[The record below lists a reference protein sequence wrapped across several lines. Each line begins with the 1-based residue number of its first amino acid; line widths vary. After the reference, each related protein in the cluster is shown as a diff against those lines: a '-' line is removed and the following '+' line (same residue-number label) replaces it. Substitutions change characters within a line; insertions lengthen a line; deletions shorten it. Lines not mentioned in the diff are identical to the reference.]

1 MQCCHYGLYTR
12 MSRSDTMIPGKF
24 SLIPGNL
31 TRFFLL
37 LIIVLLVTMGVM
49 VQSAVNT
56 WLKDKSYQVVD
67 ITHAM
72 HKRIDTW
79 RYATWQIYDNIAA
92 AASSSGA
99 SDGLQETRLKQDVYY
114 LEKPRRKTEAL
125 IFGSHDSAT
134 LEMTQRISTYLD
146 TLWGAE
152 TIPWSMYYLN
162 GQDNSMILVSTL
174 PLKDLSSGFKESA
187 IGSIVDSRRAE
198 MLQQANALDERESFS
213 TLRNLAWQNG
223 HYFTLRTTFNQPG
236 HLATVVAF
244 DLPINDLIPPGM
256 TLDSFRLESDPTQ
269 TNLRTTDKEGTD
281 SVTINFNSSKI
292 EIASSLNTTGLRM
305 VWQVPFGTLLLD
317 TLQNILLPLLL
328 NIGLLALA
336 LFGYTTFRHQP
347 GRNSDGLPPA
357 GNSNELRV
365 MRAFNEEIVSLLPL
379 GLLVHD
385 QEANRT
391 VLSNK
396 IADHL
401 LPHLN
406 LQNITSMAD
415 QHQGVIQATINNELY
430 EIRQFRSQVASRTQI
445 FIIRDQDRE
454 VLVNKKL
461 KQAQRLYEKNQQGR
475 AAFMQNIGDAL
486 KQPVFALVN
495 EAVAI
500 GDKDANQLAS
510 HAEALARLVDDIQL
524 ANMLE
529 NDSWKGQATQFS
541 IQDLI
546 DEVVPQVLPVIK
558 RKGLQLLINNQ
569 LPANEVRHGDRDA
582 LLRILMLLIHYAVT
596 TTQIGKITLEVS
608 RDESAEDR
616 LTFRILDTGT
626 GVSNS
631 EIDNLHFPFLNTTQ
645 SDQYGKANA
654 LTFWL
659 CDQLARKL
667 GGHLNIKARE
677 ELGTRY
683 SLHVKMAARVQQAE
697 EAEEKL
703 LDEVV
708 AMIDITSSEI
718 RNIVVRQLENWGAS
732 CISPDER
739 QLSQEFDLF
748 LTDNPSNLTSSG
760 LLLSDD
766 EAGLR
771 KIGPGQLRVNFN
783 MSNAMQEAVLQLIEE
798 QLAQEEV
805 LESPLG
811 GNENAELHASGYYA
825 LFVDTVPDDV
835 KRLYTESAIS
845 DFAAL
850 AQTAHRLKGVFAML
864 NLIPGKQLCE
874 TLEHLIREKDV
885 PGIENYISDIDAY
898 VKSLL

>member
-1 MQCCHYGLYTR
+1 
-12 MSRSDTMIPGKF
+12 MSQSETTATGKF
-24 SLIPGNL
+24 SLLPGSI

-56 WLKDKSYQVVD
+56 WLKDRSYQIVD
-67 ITHAM
+67 ITHAV

-92 AASSSGA
+92 APGTSSGEN
-99 SDGLQETRLKQDVYY
+99 LQETRLKQDVYY
-114 LEKPRRKTEAL
+114 LEKTRRKTEAL

-134 LEMTQRISTYLD
+134 LEMTQRMSTYLD

-152 TIPWSMYYLN
+152 TVPWSMYYLN
-162 GQDNSMILVSTL
+162 GQDNSMILISTL
-174 PLKDLSSGFKESA
+174 PLKDLSSGFKEST

-213 TLRNLAWQNG
+213 SLRRLAWQNG

-244 DLPINDLIPPGM
+244 DLPINDLIPPDM
-256 TLDSFRLESDPTQ
+256 PLDSFRLEPDSSAQ
-269 TNLRTTDKEGTD
+269 NLRASADKKEGPE
-281 SVTINFNSSKI
+281 SATITFNGSKI
-292 EIASSLNTTGLRM
+292 EIASALNSTGMRL

-336 LFGYTTFRHQP
+336 LFGYSTFRFQP
-347 GRNSDGLPPA
+347 GRQSESVSSSGS
-357 GNSNELRV
+357 GNELRV
-365 MRAFNEEIVSLLPL
+365 LRALNEEIVSILPL

-391 VLSNK
+391 IMSNK

-406 LQNITSMAD
+406 LQNITAMAD

-475 AAFMQNIGDAL
+475 AVFMQNISDAFKRPL
-486 KQPVFALVN
+486 KAL
-495 EAVAI
+495 ASQA
-500 GDKDANQLAS
+500 ANISTPESHQLATQ
-510 HAEALARLVDDIQL
+510 ADTLVRMVDEIQL

-529 NDSWKGQATQFS
+529 NDSWRGNPTLFS

-546 DEVVPQVLPVIK
+546 NEVVPEVLPVIK
-558 RKGLQLLINNQ
+558 RKGLQLLINNH
-569 LPANEVRHGDRDA
+569 LPANDKRHGDRDA
-582 LLRILMLLIHYAVT
+582 LRRIVLMLIQYSVT

-608 RDESAEDR
+608 ADESAQDR
-616 LTFRILDTGT
+616 LTIRILDTGE
-626 GVSNS
+626 GVTLS
-631 EIDNLHFPFLNTTQ
+631 EVDNLHFPFLNDTQ
-645 SDQYGKANA
+645 SDNYGKANP

-677 ELGTRY
+677 SLGTRY
-683 SLHVKMAARVQQAE
+683 SLHVKMAATPE
-697 EAEEKL
+697 EEDEERL
-703 LDEVV
+703 LDDVV
-708 AMIDITSSEI
+708 IMVDVTSNEI

-732 CISPDER
+732 CITPDDR
-739 QLSQEFDLF
+739 LTSQEYDLF
-748 LTDNPSNLTSSG
+748 LTDNPSNLTASG

-766 EAGLR
+766 ESGVR
-771 KIGPGQLRVNFN
+771 KIGPGQMRVNFN

-798 QLAQEEV
+798 QLAQEEI

-811 GNENAELHASGYYA
+811 GDENAELHASGYYS

-835 KRLYTESAIS
+835 KRLYTESAEK

-864 NLIPGKQLCE
+864 NLVPGKQLCE
-874 TLEHLIREKDV
+874 TLEHLIREKDAS
-885 PGIENYISDIDAY
+885 GTEKYISDIDAY

>member
-1 MQCCHYGLYTR
+1 
-12 MSRSDTMIPGKF
+12 MIPGKF
-24 SLIPGNL
+24 SLIPGSI

-49 VQSAVNT
+49 VQSAVNA

-92 AASSSGA
+92 APALPA
-99 SDGLQETRLKQDVYY
+99 DGLQETRLKQDVYY

-125 IFGSHDSAT
+125 IFGSHDSST

-152 TIPWSMYYLN
+152 TVPWSMYYLN

-174 PLKDLSSGFKESA
+174 PLKDLSSGFKEST
-187 IGSIVDSRRAE
+187 IGTIVDARRAE

-213 TLRNLAWQNG
+213 PLRRLTWQNG

-244 DLPINDLIPPGM
+244 DLPINDLIPPDM
-256 TLDSFRLESDPTQ
+256 VLDSFRLESDASQNT
-269 TNLRTTDKEGTD
+269 LRTSDKEMAD
-281 SVTINFNSSKI
+281 SASVNFNSSQI
-292 EIASSLNTTGLRM
+292 EISSSLNSTGMRL
-305 VWQVPFGTLLLD
+305 VWEVPFGTLLLD

-347 GRNSDGLPPA
+347 GRLSENAALPGA
-357 GNSNELRV
+357 SNELR
-365 MRAFNEEIVSLLPL
+365 MLRAINEEIVSVLPL

-391 VLSNK
+391 VISNK

-415 QHQGVIQATINNELY
+415 QHQGIIQATVNNELY
-430 EIRQFRSQVASRTQI
+430 EIRQFRSQVSPRTQI
-445 FIIRDQDRE
+445 FVIRDQDRE

-461 KQAQRLYEKNQQGR
+461 KQAQRLYEKNQHGR
-475 AAFMQNIGDAL
+475 AAFMQHIG
-486 KQPVFALVN
+486 
-495 EAVAI
+495 
-500 GDKDANQLAS
+500 
-510 HAEALARLVDDIQL
+510 EALTLPAKKLAQDAAAVNNEEGQKLAQQADQLVRLVDEIQL
-524 ANMLE
+524 ANLLE
-529 NDSWKGQATQFS
+529 NDGWKSAATQFS

-546 DEVVPQVLPVIK
+546 DEVVPAVLPVVK
-558 RKGLQLLINNQ
+558 RKGLQLLINNH
-569 LPANEVRHGDRDA
+569 LPANEQRYGDRDA
-582 LLRILMLLIHYAVT
+582 LLRILTMLIQYAVT
-596 TTQIGKITLEVS
+596 TTQIGKITLEVDA
-608 RDESAEDR
+608 DESAGDR
-616 LTFRILDTGT
+616 LTFRILDTGE
-626 GVSNS
+626 GVTTS
-631 EIDNLHFPFLNTTQ
+631 EVDNLHFPFLNDTQ
-645 SDQYGKANA
+645 EDRFGKANA

-677 ELGTRY
+677 SLGTRY
-683 SLHVKMAARVQQAE
+683 SLHVKMDARPQAE
-697 EAEEKL
+697 DEEEKL
-703 LDEVV
+703 LDDVI
-708 AMIDITSSEI
+708 AMIDITSSDI

-732 CISPDER
+732 CITPDER
-739 QLSQEFDLF
+739 LASQEYDLF
-748 LTDNPSNLTSSG
+748 LTDNPSNLTAPG

-766 EAGLR
+766 EPGSR
-771 KIGPGQLRVNFN
+771 KIGPGQWRVNFN
-783 MSNAMQEAVLQLIEE
+783 MSNAMQEAILQLIEE
-798 QLAQEEV
+798 QLAQEDV
-805 LESPLG
+805 PESPHG

-835 KRLYTESAIS
+835 KRLYTESAAR
-845 DFAAL
+845 DVAAL

-864 NLIPGKQLCE
+864 NLVPGKQLCE
-874 TLEHLIREKDV
+874 TLEHVIHENDV
-885 PGIENYISDIDAY
+885 PGIEKNISDIDDY

>member
-1 MQCCHYGLYTR
+1 
-12 MSRSDTMIPGKF
+12 MIPGKF
-24 SLIPGNL
+24 SLIPGSI

-49 VQSAVNT
+49 VQSAVNA
-56 WLKDKSYQVVD
+56 WLKDKSYQIVD
-67 ITHAM
+67 VTHAM

-92 AASSSGA
+92 APATPA
-99 SDGLQETRLKQDVYY
+99 EGLQETRLKQDVYY

-125 IFGSHDSAT
+125 IFGSHDGST
-134 LEMTQRISTYLD
+134 LEMTQRISSYLD

-152 TIPWSMYYLN
+152 TVPWSMYYLN

-174 PLKDLSSGFKESA
+174 PLKDLSSGFKEST
-187 IGSIVDSRRAE
+187 IGSIVDTRRAE

-213 TLRNLAWQNG
+213 PLRRLAWQNG

-256 TLDSFRLESDPTQ
+256 SLDSFRLDADATQ
-269 TNLRTTDKEGTD
+269 STLRTPDKEMAD
-281 SVTINFNSSKI
+281 SVSINFNSSQI
-292 EIASSLNTTGLRM
+292 EISSSLNSTGMRL

-347 GRNSDGLPPA
+347 GRLAEGSTAVGPN
-357 GNSNELRV
+357 NELRV
-365 MRAFNEEIVSLLPL
+365 LRALNEEIVSLLPL

-391 VLSNK
+391 VISNK

-415 QHQGVIQATINNELY
+415 QHQGVIQATVNNELY
-430 EIRQFRSQVASRTQI
+430 EIRQFRSQVTPRTQI

-475 AAFMQNIGDAL
+475 TAFMQHLGDAL
-486 KQPVFALVN
+486 KLPVKSLANDAAALHTDESKN
-495 EAVAI
+495 VAHQA
-500 GDKDANQLAS
+500 DMLV
-510 HAEALARLVDDIQL
+510 RLVDEIQL

-529 NDSWKGQATQFS
+529 SDTWKGSSTLFS

-546 DEVVPQVLPVIK
+546 DEVVPEVLPVVK
-558 RKGLQLLINNQ
+558 RKGLQLLINNN
-569 LPANEVRHGDRDA
+569 LPANEERHGDRDA
-582 LLRILMLLIHYAVT
+582 LSRILTMLISYAVT
-596 TTQIGKITLEVS
+596 TTQIGKITLEVDN
-608 RDESAEDR
+608 DESAEDR
-616 LTFRILDTGT
+616 LTFRILDTGE
-626 GVSNS
+626 GVTAS
-631 EIDNLHFPFLNTTQ
+631 EVDNLHFPFLHDTQ
-645 SDQYGKANA
+645 GDDYGKANA

-677 ELGTRY
+677 SLGTRY
-683 SLHVKMAARVQQAE
+683 SLHVKMAARPQE
-697 EAEEKL
+697 GESEEKL
-703 LDEVV
+703 LDDVI
-708 AMIDITSSEI
+708 AMIDITSSDI
-718 RNIVVRQLENWGAS
+718 RHVVVRQLENWGAS
-732 CISPDER
+732 CITPDER
-739 QLSQEFDLF
+739 LLSQEYDLF
-748 LTDNPSNLTSSG
+748 LTDNPSNLTASG

-766 EAGLR
+766 EAGAR
-771 KIGPGQLRVNFN
+771 KIGPGQWRVNFN
-783 MSNAMQEAVLQLIEE
+783 MSNAMQTAILQLIEE
-798 QLAQEEV
+798 QLAQEEIP
-805 LESPLG
+805 ESPLG
-811 GNENAELHASGYYA
+811 GDGSAELHASGYYA

-835 KRLYTESAIS
+835 KRLYTESATS

-864 NLIPGKQLCE
+864 NLVPGKQLCE
-874 TLEHLIREKDV
+874 TLEHLIREKDA
-885 PGIENYISDIDAY
+885 PGIEKYISDIDAY

>member
-1 MQCCHYGLYTR
+1 
-12 MSRSDTMIPGKF
+12 MIPNKF
-24 SLIPGNL
+24 SLIPGNI

-37 LIIVLLVTMGVM
+37 MIVVLLVTLGVL
-49 VQSAVNT
+49 VQSAVNA
-56 WLKDKSYQVVD
+56 WLKDRSYQIVD
-67 ITHAM
+67 VTHAL

-92 AASSSGA
+92 SAGTSGE
-99 SDGLQETRLKQDVYY
+99 GLQETRVKQDVYY

-134 LEMTQRISTYLD
+134 LDMTQKMSTYLD

-152 TIPWSMYYLN
+152 TVPWSMYYLN
-162 GQDNSMILVSTL
+162 GQDNSLILISTL
-174 PLKDLSSGFKESA
+174 PLKDLSSGFKEST

-198 MLQQANALDERESFS
+198 MLQQANTLDERETFS
-213 TLRNLAWQNG
+213 SLRKLAWQNG

-256 TLDSFRLESDPTQ
+256 SLDSFRLEQDTSP
-269 TNLRTTDKEGTD
+269 NAVRPSEKEVAD
-281 SVTINFNSSKI
+281 SVSINFNSSRI
-292 EIASSLNTTGLRM
+292 EISSSINSTGMRL

-347 GRNSDGLPPA
+347 GRNQSDSVSPTA
-357 GNSNELRV
+357 VSNEIRALR
-365 MRAFNEEIVSLLPL
+365 AINEEIVSVLPL

-385 QEANRT
+385 QESNRT
-391 VLSNK
+391 ILSNK

-430 EIRQFRSQVASRTQI
+430 EIRQFRSQAAPRTQI

-475 AAFMQNIGDAL
+475 AAFMQNIGEAL
-486 KQPVFALVN
+486 KQPVRMLAEEAAHVGGDEAKKLAANADVLV
-495 EAVAI
+495 
-500 GDKDANQLAS
+500 
-510 HAEALARLVDDIQL
+510 RLIDEIQL

-529 NDSWKGQATQFS
+529 NDSWKGSSTLFS

-546 DEVVPQVLPVIK
+546 DEVVPEVLPVIK
-558 RKGLQLLINNQ
+558 RKGLQLLINNR
-569 LPANEVRHGDRDA
+569 LPAGDERHGDRDA
-582 LLRILMLLIHYAVT
+582 LRRVLLLLIQYAVT
-596 TTQIGKITLEVS
+596 TTQIGKITLEVNT
-608 RDESAEDR
+608 DESADDR
-616 LTFRILDTGT
+616 LTLRILDTGN

-631 EIDNLHFPFLNTTQ
+631 EIDNLHFPFLNDTQ
-645 SDQYGKANA
+645 GDRYGKANA

-667 GGHLNIKARE
+667 GGHLNIKARDT
-677 ELGTRY
+677 LGTRY
-683 SLHVKMAARVQQAE
+683 SLHVKMAARAQDS
-697 EAEEKL
+697 EAEERL
-703 LDEVV
+703 LDDVV
-708 AMIDITSSEI
+708 AMIDVTSNEI
-718 RNIVVRQLENWGAS
+718 RTIVVRLLENWGAT

-739 QLSQEFDLF
+739 LTSQEYDLF
-748 LTDNPSNLTSSG
+748 LTDNPSNLTASG

-766 EAGLR
+766 ESGIR

-783 MSNAMQEAVLQLIEE
+783 ISNAMQEAVLQLIEE
-798 QLAQEEV
+798 QLAQDEIVEAPSTGV
-805 LESPLG
+805 
-811 GNENAELHASGYYA
+811 NENAELHASGYYA

-835 KRLYTESAIS
+835 KRLYTESSAH

-864 NLIPGKQLCE
+864 NLVPGKQLCE
-874 TLEHLIREKDV
+874 TLEHLIREKDA
-885 PGIENYISDIDAY
+885 PGIEKYISDIDAY